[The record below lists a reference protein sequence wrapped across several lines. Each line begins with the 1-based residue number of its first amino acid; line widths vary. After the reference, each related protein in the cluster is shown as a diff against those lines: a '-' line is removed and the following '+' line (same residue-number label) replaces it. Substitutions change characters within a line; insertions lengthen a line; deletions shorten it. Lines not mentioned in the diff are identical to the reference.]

1 MGLKESIK
9 AKRNAARIER
19 LRGGITKDMHG
30 LEIGPSLRPVVPKRE
45 GYLVE
50 IVDHLSR
57 EELTAKYAAMG
68 LDTSAIEEVDHI
80 WDGRSYCELT
90 GKQDY
95 YDYIVASH
103 VIEHTPDFIAFLKDC
118 SAMLKDGG
126 ILSLAVP
133 DKRYTLDHFR
143 TVTTVAEVIDQY
155 LHRDSLGTVGTLC
168 EYALHVCRRGGRTAW
183 AKELDALLPK
193 RYENVHDLAFARR
206 LYHDATT
213 HPEFHDI
220 HQHIFT
226 PSSFRLLIAEL
237 RELELIDLG
246 ISAFHPTVSSEF
258 VVQLKKQ
265 QPFTPLGD
273 AERRALLRKISR
285 ENRIR

>member
-9 AKRNAARIER
+9 AKRNAARILR
-19 LRGGITKDMHG
+19 LRGGITKDMCG
-30 LEIGPSLRPVVPKRE
+30 LEIGPSLRPVVAKRE
-45 GYLVE
+45 GFQVE
-50 IVDHLSR
+50 IVDHLSK
-57 EELTAKYAAMG
+57 EELTEKYAAMG
-68 LDTSAIEEVDHI
+68 LDTSAIEEVDYI

-90 GKQDY
+90 GKSSY

-103 VIEHTPDFIAFLKDC
+103 VIEHTPDLIAFLKDC
-118 SAMLKDGG
+118 SAMLKEGG

-155 LHRDSLGTVGTLC
+155 LHKDSLGTVGTLC
-168 EYALHVCRRGGRTAW
+168 EYALHVCKRGGRTAW
-183 AKELDALLPK
+183 AKELDSVIPK
-193 RYENVHDLAFARR
+193 KYESVHDLEFARR
-206 LYHDATT
+206 LYHDATEK
-213 HPEFHDI
+213 PEFHDI

-226 PSSFRLLIAEL
+226 PSSFRLLMAEL
-237 RELELIDLG
+237 RELELTDFG
-246 ISAFHPTVSSEF
+246 IFLFHPTVSSEF

-265 QPFTPLGD
+265 LPFTPLSD
-273 AERRALLRKISR
+273 AERRTLLRKASK

>member
-1 MGLKESIK
+1 MGLKSKIK
-9 AKRNAARIER
+9 AKRNAARIQR
-19 LRGGITKDMHG
+19 LRGSITKEMTG

-45 GYLVE
+45 GFRVE
-50 IVDHLSR
+50 IVDHLSK
-57 EELTAKYAAMG
+57 EELTEKYAAMG
-68 LDTSAIEEVDHI
+68 LDTSAIEEVDYI
-80 WDGRSYCELT
+80 WDGRDYCELT
-90 GKQDY
+90 GKNSY

-118 SAMLKDGG
+118 SSMLKEGG

-155 LHRDSLGTVGTLC
+155 LHKDSLGTVGTLC
-168 EYALHVCRRGGRTAW
+168 EYALHVCKRGGRTAW
-183 AKELDALLPK
+183 AKELDGILPK
-193 RYENVHDLAFARR
+193 KYENVHDLAFAQR

-226 PSSFRLLIAEL
+226 PSSFRLLMAEL
-237 RELELIDLG
+237 RELDLIDLG
-246 ISAFHPTVSSEF
+246 ISVFHPTVSSEF

-265 QPFTPLGD
+265 QPFTPLSWE
-273 AERRALLRKISR
+273 ERRRLLKKISK
-285 ENRIR
+285 ENRIS